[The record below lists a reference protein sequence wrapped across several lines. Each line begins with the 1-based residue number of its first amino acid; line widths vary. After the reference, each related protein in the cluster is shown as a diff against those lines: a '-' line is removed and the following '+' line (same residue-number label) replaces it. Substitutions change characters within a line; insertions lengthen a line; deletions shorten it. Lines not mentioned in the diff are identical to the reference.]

1 MLKTGLE
8 FANGTTE
15 DCQKLVLRL
24 FDPNNL
30 LIGYKQA
37 RQAYKTGDLVLVTN
51 VNDARVEAW
60 PRLKYIE
67 QLRVSMGRNA
77 ETMLSSLRMT
87 TDSAHKIVSM
97 PADSDAFWL
106 WIIRGKD
113 TPIMVVMY
121 ASPYEVLA
129 PNDPA
134 PAIGEA

>member
-1 MLKTGLE
+1 MLNIGLE

-30 LIGYKQA
+30 LIGYKRA
-37 RQAYKTGDLVLVTN
+37 RAAYKSGDLVLVTST
-51 VNDARVEAW
+51 NDVTVRAW
-60 PRLKYIE
+60 PRLKYVE

-77 ETMLSSLRMT
+77 DPMLARLRMT

-106 WIIRGKD
+106 WITCGKD
-113 TPIMVVMY
+113 SPIMVVMY

-134 PAIGEA
+134 PAMGEA